1 MMYVLWGQSVE
12 GIGKHILCIEGGIK
26 NVELCKDNRVDFDRQ
41 LYDDTNKVGNSS
53 NWNQYT
59 EGQMSNLRM

>member
-1 MMYVLWGQSVE
+1 MEILISVS
-12 GIGKHILCIEGGIK
+12 GTGRT
-26 NVELCKDNRVDFDRQ
+26 NVELCKDNRVDFGRQ

-59 EGQMSNLRM
+59 EGEMSNLRM